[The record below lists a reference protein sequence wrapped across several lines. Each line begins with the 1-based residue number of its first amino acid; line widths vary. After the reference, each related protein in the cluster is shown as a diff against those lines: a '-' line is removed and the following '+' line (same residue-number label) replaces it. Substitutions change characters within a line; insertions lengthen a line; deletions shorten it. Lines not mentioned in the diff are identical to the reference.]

1 MWCGGYE
8 KLVTNCYVINQVT
21 RLKPSAAWADV
32 VTKPRCFA
40 TRLHSATDL
49 PPGRTSLF
57 EHNNCLRII
66 VCNQIWNAPSISLE
80 VLAYLEMSPKANSHR
95 KRKEPAK
102 VHTIIYWCLLFRK
115 SESCEKCQGQLG
127 SAYYPAQP
135 IQSNLKPFGLWIS
148 CGASTGNMA
157 LKESHL

>member
-1 MWCGGYE
+1 MNE
-8 KLVTNCYVINQVT
+8 VT
-21 RLKPSAAWADV
+21 RPKPRAAWADV

-49 PPGRTSLF
+49 PPGWTSLF
-57 EHNNCLRII
+57 EQNFCLRII
-66 VCNQIWNAPSISLE
+66 VCNQIWNAPSISQK

-127 SAYYPAQP
+127 SAQGYRVCRCL
-135 IQSNLKPFGLWIS
+135 NLVQTHKCSLLILIPHPFQIKLY
-148 CGASTGNMA
+148 
-157 LKESHL
+157 